1 MAARRPGVATEAMQ
15 EVLYSDNARTYQ
27 QAFGSQATPTP
38 TANTTGNYT
47 LLSYGSKGDAVRRLQ
62 ARLVELGYLQS
73 TVTGNYMNKTVEAVS
88 KFQKA
93 IGLSETGVA
102 TASLQEALF
111 SSSAPRYNASTP
123 TATPTNGLHAT
134 ELWQHGSG
142 RGGNATAIDRFGIPQ
157 RQCGRLVLSGY
168 G

>member
-1 MAARRPGVATEAMQ
+1 M
-15 EVLYSDNARTYQ
+15 
-27 QAFGSQATPTP
+27 
-38 TANTTGNYT
+38 
-47 LLSYGSKGDAVRRLQ
+47 RRLQ

-102 TASLQEALF
+102 TASLQEVLF

-123 TATPTNGLHAT
+123 TATPTTGYTQLSF
-134 ELWQHGSG
+134 GSTG
-142 RGGNATAIDRFGIPQ
+142 QAVAEMQQRLIDLGY
-157 RQCGRLVLSGY
+157 LSGIADGLY
-168 G
+168 YQATVCLLYTSRCV